1 MEGRELIEARSTDGC
16 RTEYGV
22 FYAVTLCSWTVLLY
36 SVCRHDS
43 VFHSR
48 IPLLEVDVLVDIY
61 YGLKLLLVPPTTI
74 TKRAWG
80 KSLKKKELYYV
91 VSTSSASSSSAM
103 AILHFQVGT
112 GDTFSGRNV
121 TG

>member
-1 MEGRELIEARSTDGC
+1 MIEVRSTDSC

-36 SVCRHDS
+36 SVCKHDS

-48 IPLLEVDVLVDIY
+48 IPLLKVDILVDIY
-61 YGLKLLLVPPTTI
+61 YCLKLLLVPPTTT

-80 KSLKKKELYYV
+80 KSLKKKEL
-91 VSTSSASSSSAM
+91 
-103 AILHFQVGT
+103 
-112 GDTFSGRNV
+112 
-121 TG
+121 